1 MYATSKL
8 IIPAKIAQDSPY
20 VPKIRICLRPSP
32 SLDSNNTMGSSLG
45 SADLLGDTSEPNEV
59 QNDATLV
66 QPNVKIGQSAHPD
79 LHTNGDSSVSTS
91 VFILCHLVTTS
102 SGSTKKQPKA

>member
-32 SLDSNNTMGSSLG
+32 LLDKDNTMGSSLG
-45 SADLLGDTSEPNEV
+45 SVEPFGDTPESE
-59 QNDATLV
+59 DAQRDIGFITQDADTLV
-66 QPNVKIGQSAHPD
+66 CIYITFIDHCRPN
-79 LHTNGDSSVSTS
+79 
-91 VFILCHLVTTS
+91 
-102 SGSTKKQPKA
+102 